1 MKQILLVVFLAIIT
15 LHCSAQNKDVQR
27 IKSILAAQTK
37 QWNIG
42 NIDSFMHGYWQ
53 SDSLLF
59 IGSKG
64 PKYGYKTTLDNY
76 KKSYPDTA
84 HMGKLLF
91 DIVDVKKLS
100 TEYYFVVGKWH
111 LQRSIGD
118 VSGMYTLLFRKINGH
133 WVIVV
138 DHSS

>member
-1 MKQILLVVFLAIIT
+1 MKQLLFIVCLATILLQAT
-15 LHCSAQNKDVQR
+15 AQNKDAQT
-27 IKSILAAQTK
+27 IKSILNTQTK
-37 QWNIG
+37 QWNSG
-42 NIDSFMHGYWQ
+42 NLDGFMKGYWEN
-53 SDSLLF
+53 DSLLF

-91 DIVDVKKLS
+91 DIIDVKKLS
-100 TEYYFVVGKWH
+100 ADYYFVVGKWH
-111 LQRSIGD
+111 LRRSIGD
-118 VSGMYTLLFRKINGH
+118 LSGMYTLLFRKINNQ